1 MYHSFLIHSLTG
13 GHLGCFQHLAIVNC
27 AAVNIVHTTQIAI
40 DRFNAIP
47 MKVAVMDFTDIE
59 RTFQKFI
66 WDHKGPRIAT
76 AVLREKDK
84 VGGITIPD
92 IKLYYKATVIKT
104 AWDWRTKM
112 AA

>member
-1 MYHSFLIHSLTG
+1 
-13 GHLGCFQHLAIVNC
+13 
-27 AAVNIVHTTQIAI
+27 
-40 DRFNAIP
+40 
-47 MKVAVMDFTDIE
+47 MKVAVMGFTDIE

-104 AWDWRTKM
+104 AWYCHKNRNIDQWNRTESQK
-112 AA
+112 